1 MGRWLAALV
10 VGGLIGCASV
20 ARAQSFALEWSAP
33 DGCPS
38 GAEMNASI
46 ERLLAQSQAS
56 GAQAGA
62 VGKVARKGAR
72 WTLRLTLDVQGR
84 RATRTLSAA
93 DCASLSDTAAWL
105 VAVSIDPQLSPPT
118 ADPDSPAAPS
128 DPAVAATAPAPS
140 TTPAQVKA
148 AEEERPQSEEGE
160 ESGGSAPD
168 IGCWLG
174 IYSGAFAGGLA
185 GPNPSLGARFGVE
198 IGGFSLDL
206 AFAHHF
212 ATGRELDEPPE
223 GESVFSAQE
232 LALSGCYGWGSE
244 LRIGP
249 CAVVS
254 GLRVQ
259 GKVEHIAQPAP
270 ESVLW
275 STLGASL
282 AIAYRGY
289 APWLVFAD
297 GGLWLPLS
305 KRPHFEVA
313 ELGSVGDGAGLGGR
327 VRLGV
332 GLSLR

>member
-1 MGRWLAALV
+1 
-10 VGGLIGCASV
+10 
-20 ARAQSFALEWSAP
+20 
-33 DGCPS
+33 
-38 GAEMNASI
+38 MNASI

-56 GAQAGA
+56 GAQADA

-72 WTLRLTLDVQGR
+72 WTLQLTLDVQGR

-105 VAVSIDPQLSPPT
+105 VAVSIDPQLPPPA
-118 ADPDSPAAPS
+118 ADRDSSPASS
-128 DPAVAATAPAPS
+128 DPAAAATAPAAS
-140 TTPAQVKA
+140 TTPAEA
-148 AEEERPQSEEGE
+148 ADEEKPQSPEGE
-160 ESGGSAPD
+160 EGGDASSEDDSRAAPA
-168 IGCWLG
+168 ISWRLG

-185 GPNPSLGARFGVE
+185 GPNPSLGARFGLE
-198 IGGFSLDL
+198 IDGFSLDL

-212 ATGRELDEPPE
+212 AMGRELAEPSE

-244 LRIGP
+244 VRIGP

-259 GKVEHIAQPAP
+259 GNVEHIAQPEP
-270 ESVLW
+270 QSVLW
-275 STLGASL
+275 STLGASI

-289 APWLVFAD
+289 APWQVFAD
-297 GGLWLPLS
+297 GGLWLSLS
-305 KRPHFEVA
+305 KRPHFEVE
-313 ELGSVGDGAGLGGR
+313 ELGSVGDGADLGGR

-332 GLSLR
+332 GLSLP